1 MEQRIDTIE
10 EELKVL
16 KSQIKAVLLDIKE
29 SLATGI
35 GYAYAPPQE
44 GGGTVVAGPVSSGI
58 ASVPDIP
65 SQEPQAGPQG
75 TDSGDRTVEQAQ
87 PNIVPKRDQPQE
99 IDSIALRNG
108 SKSRAVDLL
117 TVSVLAQ
124 WITRAAAAV
133 GRDQIGKLVE
143 IYDVTGNLEPRLKD
157 TMLLLADLGGDGG
170 QTEDATVTDY
180 VPTAV
185 SLQLLVELDGLLRC
199 RNDALESA
207 VLSQLMDNG
216 LGFRKAGSGHG

>member
-1 MEQRIDTIE
+1 MEQRIETIE

-35 GYAYAPPQE
+35 SYTYAPPQE
-44 GGGTVVAGPVSSGI
+44 GDAPVTTSPVSSGI
-58 ASVPDIP
+58 ESVPDGP
-65 SQEPQAGPQG
+65 SQVPQTGLQG
-75 TDSGDRTVEQAQ
+75 TDSGDRTVEHAQ

-99 IDSIALRNG
+99 IDSIALWNG
-108 SKSRAVDLL
+108 SKNRAVDLL

-124 WITRAAAAV
+124 WISRATAV
-133 GRDQIGKLVE
+133 VGKDQIGKLVE
-143 IYDVTGNLEPRLKD
+143 IDDVTGNLEPRLKD
-157 TMLLLADLGGDGG
+157 TMLLLADLCGGSD
-170 QTEDATVTDY
+170 QREEASATEF
-180 VPTAV
+180 VPTAL
-185 SLQLLVELDGLLRC
+185 SIQLLVELDGLLRC

-216 LGFRKAGSGHG
+216 LSGREVSYG

>member
-1 MEQRIDTIE
+1 MEQRIETIE

-35 GYAYAPPQE
+35 SYTYAPPQE
-44 GGGTVVAGPVSSGI
+44 GGGTVVASPVSSGI
-58 ASVPDIP
+58 ESVPDSP
-65 SQEPQAGPQG
+65 SQEPQTGLKG

-108 SKSRAVDLL
+108 SKNRAVDLL

-124 WITRAAAAV
+124 WISRATAV
-133 GRDQIGKLVE
+133 VGKEQIGKLVE

-157 TMLLLADLGGDGG
+157 TMLLLTDLCGGSDK
-170 QTEDATVTDY
+170 TEAASATEF
-180 VPTAV
+180 VPTAL
-185 SLQLLVELDGLLRC
+185 SIQLLVELDGLLRC

-216 LGFRKAGSGHG
+216 LGGREVSYG

>member
-1 MEQRIDTIE
+1 MEQKIIALE

-35 GYAYAPPQE
+35 SYTYAPPQE
-44 GGGTVVAGPVSSGI
+44 GDKPVTASPVSSGI
-58 ASVPDIP
+58 ETVQDSTSQVP
-65 SQEPQAGPQG
+65 QTGPQG
-75 TDSGDRTVEQAQ
+75 TDSGDRAVEQAQ
-87 PNIVPKRDQPQE
+87 PNIVPKRDQPQGN
-99 IDSIALRNG
+99 DSIALSNG
-108 SKSRAVDLL
+108 RQNRAVDLL

-124 WITRAAAAV
+124 WISRAAAVV
-133 GRDQIGKLVE
+133 GKDQIGKLVE

-157 TMLLLADLGGDGG
+157 TMLLLTDLCGGSD
-170 QTEDATVTDY
+170 QTEEAPATTEF
-180 VPTAV
+180 VPTAL
-185 SLQLLVELDGLLRC
+185 SIQMLVELDGLLRC

-216 LGFRKAGSGHG
+216 LSGRGVSYG